1 MYAHA
6 RQTGRRDPARFF
18 VGEGLTAVLRYGGW
32 ALVCRLALSLNL
44 RITELKGLLDRP
56 ASQNWRLRSHMP
68 QRYLRECR
76 AESDRTWGSLAARP
90 PKHMDDA
97 KGRLGPWNLTDEM
110 VRSIVSERS
119 KGRSLREIADRHG
132 VSTDTVCRALASADR
147 PTTKPAPES
156 GAETESEGEPGA
168 DGGRVLVLLALPE
181 GREEERQATLTST
194 CRAKNFPWVTTS
206 SSRVRLRSWPVPAC
220 FEFPHPNLRLV
231 LPRRFGAPSFGAQD
245 ASVDLLASPPFKD

>member
-1 MYAHA
+1 MYARA

-119 KGRSLREIADRHG
+119 KLSENCPREKRACGLSAARREG
-132 VSTDTVCRALASADR
+132 VLAAR
-147 PTTKPAPES
+147 I
-156 GAETESEGEPGA
+156 GGE
-168 DGGRVLVLLALPE
+168 R
-181 GREEERQATLTST
+181 
-194 CRAKNFPWVTTS
+194 
-206 SSRVRLRSWPVPAC
+206 
-220 FEFPHPNLRLV
+220 
-231 LPRRFGAPSFGAQD
+231 
-245 ASVDLLASPPFKD
+245 